1 MATDAEMQDLRGRL
15 QVLET
20 EAFSAR
26 NQMVQIHTD
35 FAIAQTTIASLMD
48 QRSETEANWKSMAEA
63 TMVKTK
69 TELDQHTAVLT
80 QNLQQVGN
88 GAQQGFAGVVDQ
100 FQKAKADFESLRA
113 ATNTEFQ
120 LAKTTIDELRNNI
133 VKEVETQRAEFGNQ
147 NSRLTI
153 LEAAGTAQGGAN
165 IPQIFKK
172 LEDRI
177 NNPEKGTSGS
187 SAGGGHKHKGYLPAK
202 SMVPQKKSAGT
213 QLHGESGRQKS

>member
-35 FAIAQTTIASLMD
+35 IAIAQTTIASLMD

-100 FQKAKADFESLRA
+100 FQKAKGDFESLRA

-120 LAKTTIDELRNNI
+120 LAKTTIDELRPNI
-133 VKEVETQRAEFGNQ
+133 VKEVETQRA
-147 NSRLTI
+147 NSEIKTL
-153 LEAAGTAQGGAN
+153 G
-165 IPQIFKK
+165 
-172 LEDRI
+172 
-177 NNPEKGTSGS
+177 
-187 SAGGGHKHKGYLPAK
+187 
-202 SMVPQKKSAGT
+202 
-213 QLHGESGRQKS
+213 